1 MAEAIKCNVSL
12 EELEQYRDEEGFIN
26 LDSLNLE
33 FTEASREKVGR
44 EERLKNWVNFA
55 GTNVLLKG
63 ECMVDGKRNGSIYAE
78 LIVEELAK
86 QAGFSSAYYDLIK
99 LNGQRGVLSKKMY
112 QGKHGDLISLYSLI
126 GDTKVQEEYPEI
138 SDYLEVEEKFYKS
151 LKEEGIEKSKRKQ
164 IIQDYR
170 KQNAF
175 FIMICAVDKHTE
187 NFSLFSYMNSENKK
201 RELELSC
208 IYDSEES
215 LLLDTD
221 LETLQKILGHGL
233 GLKRNVDMLDP
244 KISILKGS
252 YNSLWKNTLDT
263 LLEDDDVYDFI
274 SDAYNEIDIDKA
286 IEAVET
292 KIKAPIPMV
301 IKSTAKYV
309 FQFRKNEIE
318 KILYPEI
325 GEANIGKEYSEQI
338 ANKAM
343 EEDIRQGE
351 EDDILR
357 KIMHIYGIEE
367 RNAGR

>member
-1 MAEAIKCNVSL
+1 MAESVKCNVSL

-55 GTNVLLKG
+55 GTQVLLKG
-63 ECMVDGKRNGSIYAE
+63 ECMVNGKRNGSIYAE
-78 LIVEELAK
+78 LIIEELAK

-99 LNGQRGVLSKKMY
+99 INGQRGVLSKKMY
-112 QGKHGDLISLYSLI
+112 QGRHGDLISLYSLI
-126 GDTKVQEEYPEI
+126 GDTKIQEEYPEI
-138 SDYLEVEEKFYKS
+138 SDYLEVEEKLYKS

-187 NFSLFSYMNSENKK
+187 NLSVFSYINPENKQ

-208 IYDSEES
+208 VYDSEEA

-221 LETLQKILGHGL
+221 LETLQKILKHGL
-233 GLKRNVDMLDP
+233 GLQKNVDMLDS
-244 KISILKGS
+244 KISVLKGN
-252 YNSLWKNTLDT
+252 YTSLWKNTLDT
-263 LLEDDDVYDFI
+263 LLEDDDVYDFVAE
-274 SDAYNEIDIDKA
+274 AYNKINIDKA
-286 IEAVET
+286 IEAVEK
-292 KIKAPIPMV
+292 KIKAPIPTV
-301 IKSTAKYV
+301 VRTTAKYV
-309 FQFRKNEIE
+309 FQFRQKEIE
-318 KILYPEI
+318 KILFPEI
-325 GEANIGKEYSEQI
+325 GKSLIGKEYSEQI
-338 ANKAM
+338 ASRAM
-343 EEDIRQGE
+343 EEEIRQGE

-357 KIMHIYGIEE
+357 KIMQIYGIEE
-367 RNAGR
+367 INEER